1 MNKVMK
7 KFIVLLLCL
16 LTCLTAT
23 ISFGFMGGCTPS
35 QPQGGGD
42 NSSVNT
48 PGQQQKPEEEK
59 VSISFSANEKNL
71 IVGDEEYLFPIYDKV
86 RGYTLTYS
94 SDNTSVVTV
103 DGTT

>member
-48 PGQQQKPEEEK
+48 PGQQQ
-59 VSISFSANEKNL
+59 A
-71 IVGDEEYLFPIYDKV
+71 
-86 RGYTLTYS
+86 
-94 SDNTSVVTV
+94 
-103 DGTT
+103 